1 MPRKGLEP
9 PRCYSLVPETSAST
23 NSATWAFRKAEDS
36 IKQKTTPSAGLLE
49 TFEGTVEGH
58 RDGHGFVQR
67 DDGQIDVYLPP
78 NEMRAVIHRDRVIA
92 RVTRL
97 DRKGR
102 PEARIVE
109 IIDRPQQPIIGR
121 LLQESGVWLV
131 APEDRRYGQDILVP
145 KGATGNA
152 QVGQVVVVELTE
164 APSLFGQPVGRVKEV
179 LGEMDDPGMEIEI
192 AVRKYSVPHQFSA
205 ACLAQAAELPVK
217 VRTKD
222 LADRIDLRDVPL
234 VTIDGED
241 ARDFDDAV
249 YCEPAQMGK
258 QKGWRLLVAIADVSY
273 YVDTGSAI
281 DTDAYE
287 RATSVYFPRRVIPML
302 PEKLSNGL
310 CSLNPLV
317 DRLCMVCDM
326 LIDED
331 GQVFAYQFYQAVMH
345 SHARFTYTDVAAI
358 LSNTRGPQAAKH
370 KDRVQDLIHL
380 HDVYRSLL
388 KGREK
393 RGAVDFETTE
403 TQIICDDSGRI
414 EKIVPRVRTQAHRL
428 IEEAMLAANVCSADF
443 ILQAKHPAV
452 FRVHE
457 GPTPEK
463 RETLRNYLKA
473 MGVPATLSE
482 NPSPGQFQAIAQ
494 ASKDRPDAQQI
505 HSMLL
510 RSMQQ
515 AIYTPLNSGHFGLA
529 YPAYTHFTSPI
540 RRYPD
545 LLVHRVIKSILSG
558 RRYQL
563 PGLPLPGEAHIKL
576 ARRLAAQARLKDK
589 PSQPSQ
595 KPTAEQQ
602 AWEAA
607 GLHCSANERRADEA
621 SRDVEA
627 WLKCQYMREH
637 LGEDFSGT
645 VSGVTAFG
653 VFVTLDAMYVE
664 GLVHITELGGDYFK
678 FDETRQELRGE
689 RTGIRYNV
697 GARVR
702 VQVSRVDLDGRK
714 IDFRWVQEDGS
725 PALDKPLR
733 GKKSP
738 SAASTVSS
746 PDNSLKAKARSSK
759 GGFHAGAKSSPQ
771 GLNTSA
777 KQNTTKAKKKSKG
790 RH

>member
-36 IKQKTTPSAGLLE
+36 IKQKSTPSAGLLE

-222 LADRIDLRDVPL
+222 LADRIDLRDIPL

-545 LLVHRVIKSILSG
+545 LLVHRVIKSILTG

-725 PALDKPLR
+725 TSLDKPLR

-738 SAASTVSS
+738 STASSVSS

-759 GGFHAGAKSSPQ
+759 GSFHAATKSSPQ